1 MASAWP
7 FITLTLPALRC
18 KNGRFG
24 RSGAHRLK
32 GRGSWPPT
40 KVMRH
45 LHVAVRDLDPP
56 GGGAERSLAALL
68 NGLAHAGPVASSLP
82 QLVPTVPVDLPPT
95 HEAWEIRAMC
105 SEARGAAAGLLD
117 LSVDLTRV
125 PIPHEGPWSRVA
137 WGLRQRSGER
147 RPRPWAHRLHLK
159 RRNAQ
164 FERVVSQWLPAE
176 ATGIGLTQ
184 LDWSPGA
191 VAAFVKAGLPWVVF
205 VRDEIVFRFPE
216 LYRPVLEGA
225 ALVCGAG
232 EGLLAQVRSAFEVRA
247 TANVPL
253 PIDFGG
259 RFGPVEEVAMRVQT
273 ARAARGEGTRPRIT
287 VVGVTPEKGLATY
300 HALLP
305 RLSERW
311 PEVEVEFVGDGA
323 FIEELRRYP
332 NAVLRGAR
340 PVEEVFPSTDVHL
353 LLVETTGSWGR
364 VINEAGL
371 HRVPSVTCSIGSQPE
386 AVGPGGLVVDDHRD
400 IDALIDGLRHV
411 LDERDLLGQRAFEH
425 AAVVDHRR
433 SIACFREALEGVLAR

>member
-1 MASAWP
+1 M
-7 FITLTLPALRC
+7 
-18 KNGRFG
+18 
-24 RSGAHRLK
+24 
-32 GRGSWPPT
+32 
-40 KVMRH
+40 VVRH

-68 NGLAHAGPVASSLP
+68 NGLAHAGPVASGLP
-82 QLVPTVPVDLPPT
+82 HLVPTVPVDLLPT
-95 HEAWEIRAMC
+95 HEAWQIRAIC

-117 LSVDLTRV
+117 PSVDLRRV
-125 PIPHEGPWSRVA
+125 PLAHEGVWSRVA
-137 WGLRQRSGER
+137 WGLRQRNGER
-147 RPRPWAHRLHLK
+147 RPRPWAHHRHLR

-164 FERVVSQWLPAE
+164 FERVVSEWLPTE
-176 ATGIGLTQ
+176 ATGIGVTQ
-184 LDWSPGA
+184 LDWAPGA

-205 VRDEIVFRFPE
+205 VRDEIVFRFPD

-232 EGLLAQVRSAFEVRA
+232 EGLLAQVRSVFQLRA

-259 RFGPVEEVAMRVQT
+259 RFGTVEDVAARVEA
-273 ARAARGEGTRPRIT
+273 ARAERGEGARPRIT

-311 PEVEVEFVGDGA
+311 PEAEVEFVGDGA

-332 NAVLRGAR
+332 NAVLRGAQ
-340 PVEEVFPSTDVHL
+340 PVEDVFPFTDVHL

-386 AVGPGGLVVDDHRD
+386 AVGPGGLVVNDHRD
-400 IDALIDGLRHV
+400 IDALIDGLRDV
-411 LDERDLLGQRAFEH
+411 VEQRDVLGQRALEH
-425 AAVVDHRR
+425 TAVVDHRR
-433 SIACFREALEGVLAR
+433 SVACFREALEGVLSR